1 MESRLPKGQGT
12 GQFYKVYFV
21 LGDIAVVA
29 RWAVHDT
36 VFWVKGKLN
45 SISLLPQETE
55 KKGLL
60 KELLFFSKK
69 GLKVTVCVVDI
80 TLSENIDKSRVC
92 STEISPHCE
101 TWSKVSKET

>member
-1 MESRLPKGQGT
+1 MESRHPKGQGT

-29 RWAVHDT
+29 GRQAVHDT
-36 VFWVKGKLN
+36 VFWVKDKLN

-80 TLSENIDKSRVC
+80 TLSENMDKSLQ
-92 STEISPHCE
+92 H
-101 TWSKVSKET
+101 

>member
-1 MESRLPKGQGT
+1 MESRHPKGQGT

-29 RWAVHDT
+29 GWAVHDT

-55 KKGLL
+55 KRDSSKS
-60 KELLFFSKK
+60 FCFSLKK
-69 GLKVTVCVVDI
+69 GLKVTVCVVD
-80 TLSENIDKSRVC
+80 V
-92 STEISPHCE
+92 
-101 TWSKVSKET
+101 